1 MSLSDLDDAPMLEIN
16 YDGRRILNLT
26 QYGWI
31 VLQYIRTDKRA
42 PSKVSSSSKTYL
54 SGMVYV
60 E

>member
-1 MSLSDLDDAPMLEIN
+1 MLEIN